1 MWDIRRGTDC
11 PGVVQRVPGTWD
23 RHHPS
28 PLQITHKDKEQGFP
42 SSQVRCHLQMS
53 LTWCWNAL
61 QMYSVLR
68 VGVGDVLGFHN
79 TPDEKMKS
87 GHEELTQGL

>member
-1 MWDIRRGTDC
+1 
-11 PGVVQRVPGTWD
+11 
-23 RHHPS
+23 
-28 PLQITHKDKEQGFP
+28 
-42 SSQVRCHLQMS
+42 
-53 LTWCWNAL
+53 
-61 QMYSVLR
+61 MYSVLR